1 MHNNF
6 AGDLKFIGLSED
18 SEQLIVV
25 APNGEHYR
33 LRITPMLRAAI
44 RLDRAGMEAAK
55 ADHEGALPPR
65 EIQARIRSG
74 MTAQEIAAKSNVPL
88 EYVHRYDGP
97 VLAER
102 QFVAENAQKVRLSPE
117 SDSPTLG
124 QIVIDRL
131 ASRKVNTMDLA
142 WDAYKSAGH
151 GWIVTVTFDMD
162 NDIRVA
168 RWMYKSSSKSVTAI
182 DEDSKWLSETRIS
195 DEPIPRR
202 HLAAVQE
209 AVFDFEA
216 VTPRPLTPSAASP
229 SGATEDLL
237 DRLNS
242 VRGTR
247 TPIAFD
253 GNAVEPTP
261 LRHTEGK
268 VYSLPHTPDRTPSGS
283 DVVYDQVS
291 EQDTTPASAHSAVS
305 SLSALSAPDVAD
317 AASPLRRD
325 ITPSEETVRRN
336 SSTWAPQDRAPMTSA
351 LSALSS
357 AEPSNAPALLSDDQG
372 PGPSTPTDAPAE
384 DDRDLLGEHID
395 AKHLSA
401 TAKKSKNKGRSPMP
415 TWDEIMFGAKPE

>member
-1 MHNNF
+1 MHNKF

-25 APNGEHYR
+25 APNGEQYR

-44 RLDRAGMEAAK
+44 RLDRSAMEAAK

-74 MTAQEIAAKSNVPL
+74 LTAQEISAKSNVPL
-88 EYVHRYDGP
+88 EYVHRYEGP

-102 QFVAENAQKVRLSPE
+102 QFVAENAQKVRLSSEP
-117 SDSPTLG
+117 DSPTLG

-131 ASRKVNTMDLA
+131 ASRKVNTLDLA

-151 GWIVTVTFDMD
+151 GWIVTVTFDLD

-168 RWMYKSSSKSVTAI
+168 RWMYKASAKTVTAI

-209 AVFDFEA
+209 AVFDIEA
-216 VTPRPLTPSAASP
+216 VTTRPVTPSAPSP
-229 SGATEDLL
+229 SGATEDIL

-247 TPIAFD
+247 TPVALD

-261 LRHTEGK
+261 LRHAEGR
-268 VYSLPHTPDRTPSGS
+268 VYSLPRSPHRTPGGS
-283 DVVYDQVS
+283 DVVYDQVA
-291 EQDTTPASAHSAVS
+291 EPDTTPASAHSAVS
-305 SLSALSAPDVAD
+305 SLSALSAPDAAD
-317 AASPLRRD
+317 ADGPDR
-325 ITPSEETVRRN
+325 TPSEETTRRN
-336 SSTWAPQDRAPMTSA
+336 PSPWAPEGRAPMTSA

-357 AEPSNAPALLSDDQG
+357 AQLSGAPALLSNDQG
-372 PGPSTPTDAPAE
+372 SERETRTNEPTAE
-384 DDRDLLGEHID
+384 DDRDLLGEQID
-395 AKHLSA
+395 TKHLSA
-401 TAKKSKNKGRSPMP
+401 TAKKSKNRGRSPMP